1 MTVEDARKI
10 AYPDQLYSI
19 FWRNAGGRKWIRRG
33 DIIDYFDDT
42 FASSVELW
50 HRWKLFGL
58 PNGGGWMGERPTVVQ
73 AIEVVEAEKN
83 LYESRTME
91 EARKKRGS

>member
-1 MTVEDARKI
+1 
-10 AYPDQLYSI
+10 
-19 FWRNAGGRKWIRRG
+19 
-33 DIIDYFDDT
+33 
-42 FASSVELW
+42 
-50 HRWKLFGL
+50 
-58 PNGGGWMGERPTVVQ
+58 MGERPTVVQ